1 MRQKSGLPF
10 LIVALAVVWVLVTAS
25 LRPDELLV
33 GGLAVLIVALA
44 TRTLW
49 GTYSGIRISPKA
61 FVYAIAYFFLFLR
74 ELVKANLDVAMR
86 VLNPSL
92 PIRPGI
98 VEVRTGMKSQLGKL
112 VLANSIT
119 LTPGTLTL
127 DVRDDR
133 MFIHWIDVQGQD
145 SDTATK
151 AIVGTFEG
159 TLKEVVE

>member
-1 MRQKSGLPF
+1 MRPKSGLPF
-10 LIVALAVVWVLVTAS
+10 LIAALAVVWVLVTAS
-25 LRPDELLV
+25 LRSDELLV

-44 TRTLW
+44 TRALW
-49 GTYSGIRISPKA
+49 GTYSGIRLSPKA

-74 ELVKANLDVAMR
+74 ELVKANLDVAVR

-98 VEVRTGMKSQLGKL
+98 VEVRTGMQSALGKL

-127 DVRDDR
+127 DVQEDR

-145 SDTATK
+145 IDTATK

>member
-1 MRQKSGLPF
+1 MRLKSGLPF
-10 LIVALAVVWVLVTAS
+10 LILALAVVWVLVTAS
-25 LRPDELLV
+25 LRSDELLI
-33 GGLAVLIVALA
+33 GGVVVLIVALA
-44 TRTLW
+44 LRNLW
-49 GTYSGIRISPKA
+49 GVFSGIQVSPKA
-61 FVYAIAYFFLFLR
+61 FIHALGYILLFLR
-74 ELVKANLDVAMR
+74 ELVKANIDVASR

-98 VEVRTGMKSQLGKL
+98 VEVKTGMKSSLGKL
-112 VLANSIT
+112 LLANSIT

-145 SDTATK
+145 IDAATK

-159 TLKEVVE
+159 TLREVVE

>member
-10 LIVALAVVWVLVTAS
+10 LIVALAVVWILVTAS
-25 LRPDELLV
+25 LRSDELLV

-74 ELVKANLDVAMR
+74 ELVKANIDVAVR

-112 VLANSIT
+112 ILANSIT

>member
-1 MRQKSGLPF
+1 MRLKSGLPF
-10 LIVALAVVWVLVTAS
+10 LIIALAVVWVLATAS
-25 LRPDELLV
+25 LRSDELLV

-44 TRTLW
+44 TRSLW
-49 GTYSGIRISPKA
+49 GTYAGIRLSPKA
-61 FVYAIAYFFLFLR
+61 FVSAIVYFFLFLR
-74 ELVKANLDVAMR
+74 ELVKANLDVAVR

-98 VEVRTGMKSQLGKL
+98 VEVKTGMKSALGKL

-133 MFIHWIDVQGQD
+133 MFIHWIDVQAQD
-145 SDTATK
+145 IDSATK

>member
-10 LIVALAVVWVLVTAS
+10 LIVALAIVWVLVTAT
-25 LRPDELLV
+25 LRSDELLV

-61 FVYAIAYFFLFLR
+61 LVYAIAYFFLFLR
-74 ELVKANLDVAMR
+74 ELVKANIDVAVR

-98 VEVRTGMKSQLGKL
+98 VEVTTGMKSQLGKL
-112 VLANSIT
+112 ILANSIT

-145 SDTATK
+145 SDSATK

>member
-1 MRQKSGLPF
+1 MRPKSGLPF
-10 LIVALAVVWVLVTAS
+10 LIVALAGVWVLVTAS
-25 LRPDELLV
+25 LRSDELLI
-33 GGLAVLIVALA
+33 GGLAVVIVALA

-49 GTYSGIRISPKA
+49 GTYSGIRLSPKSI
-61 FVYAIAYFFLFLR
+61 VYAIVYFLLFLR
-74 ELVKANLDVAMR
+74 ELVKANLDVAVR

-98 VEVRTGMKSQLGKL
+98 VEVKTGMKSPLGKL

-145 SDTATK
+145 IDTATK
-151 AIVGTFEG
+151 AIVGTFEK

>member
-25 LRPDELLV
+25 LRSDELLV